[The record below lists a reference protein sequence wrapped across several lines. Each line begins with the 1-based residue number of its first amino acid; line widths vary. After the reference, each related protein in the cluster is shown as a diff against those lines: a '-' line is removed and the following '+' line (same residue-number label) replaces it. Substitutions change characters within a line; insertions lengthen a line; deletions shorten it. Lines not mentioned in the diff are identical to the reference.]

1 MRRALILS
9 LFIGLLVACSTS
21 PAAES
26 EGGSVPAAA
35 SQLESAGGG
44 GGSDLVAAALA
55 ITDVCTVL
63 PTDLVAEIVPDG
75 GPPEG
80 EQFPPRCSVYGSTS
94 VVQITLSPYDAVD
107 PLDPAETVSGLGT
120 TAYLQRADA
129 QHGYIKVIL
138 SPDAGALYVEVVSDN
153 ERDPGEDA
161 IAVAEAVLAM
171 LQ

>member
-1 MRRALILS
+1 
-9 LFIGLLVACSTS
+9 
-21 PAAES
+21 
-26 EGGSVPAAA
+26 
-35 SQLESAGGG
+35 
-44 GGSDLVAAALA
+44 
-55 ITDVCTVL
+55 
-63 PTDLVAEIVPDG
+63 
-75 GPPEG
+75 
-80 EQFPPRCSVYGSTS
+80 
-94 VVQITLSPYDAVD
+94 VQISLSPYDAVD

-161 IAVAEAVLAM
+161 IAVAQAVLAM

>member
-35 SQLESAGGG
+35 SQPESAGGG

-80 EQFPPRCSVYGSTS
+80 EQFPPRCSVYGTS

>member
-26 EGGSVPAAA
+26 EGGGVPAAA
-35 SQLESAGGG
+35 SQPESAGGG

-171 LQ
+171 LL